1 MAWDSTW
8 DTVFKNQS
16 WGKYPSEPLIR
27 LIAKNFYNKPDHS
40 QVKILE
46 VGPGTGANLWYCA
59 REGFSVY
66 GVDGS
71 DTALKIALNRLN
83 SEIPNWKGIMKIGDV
98 CKIDFN
104 SNMFDCVIDIE
115 CLCCLKEKDVS
126 LASSEIY
133 RILKPGGIFIS
144 RAFGKS
150 TIGYGTGKK
159 VEDNTFICDVGPL
172 KNKGSTRFIDL
183 EDIERIYPK
192 ELFKT
197 KSIESITYTLENR
210 TQVVQEWIIEKE
222 KNFKN

>member
-8 DTVFKNQS
+8 DGVFKNKS

-27 LIAKNFYNKPDHS
+27 LIAKNLYDKPDHS
-40 QVKILE
+40 KIKILE
-46 VGPGTGANLWYCA
+46 VGPGTGANLWYFA

-71 DTALKIALNRLN
+71 ETALKIAQARLN
-83 SEIPNWKGIMKIGDV
+83 SEIPNWKGILKIGDV
-98 CKIDFN
+98 CDIDFN

-115 CLCCLKEKDVS
+115 CLSCLKEKDIA
-126 LASSEIY
+126 LASSEIF

-159 VEDNTFICDVGPL
+159 IEDNTFICDVGPL
-172 KNKGSTRFIDL
+172 KNLGSIRFIDL

-197 KSIESITYTLENR
+197 KSIESITYSLQNR

-222 KNFKN
+222 KKHEN